1 MGWRRRR
8 ILGQVLLESL
18 FLCLVSA
25 LFGSVIGVGA
35 ISLLAQ
41 APYASQFISA
51 TWDVQIFVTAF
62 VTAAVLG
69 ILGGLYPAW
78 RAGQLEPAEAL
89 RYE

>member
-1 MGWRRRR
+1 M
-8 ILGQVLLESL
+8 
-18 FLCLVSA
+18 
-25 LFGSVIGVGA
+25 IGVGA

-41 APYASQFISA
+41 APYASQFVSA
-51 TWDVQIFVTAF
+51 TWNAQIFVTAF
-62 VTAAVLG
+62 ATAVMLG